1 MFGPWGGDFKISS
14 KSQHYVGRDRGET
27 KIISNKTS
35 KSLSLT
41 RPSIKTY
48 WDQTLT
54 SNVVLLACDGFKNN
68 YFVLCI
74 GFQKHCFVERF
85 LVLVWF
91 CRSVAIFYIYGK
103 EQYCY
108 FIEVGVEYKCKMFLF
123 FFGPMTCFL
132 SFVLSNPM
140 IKKVFLL
147 CSELLWAASQN
158 KDGWSRSCFR
168 SSVRTTTS
176 SPWSFLARKRRW
188 WGPRLVSNR
197 WRCTWFNCDW
207 WTWTWKIHLFSRWGR
222 RGSIT
227 GWSTQCPSS
236 GGHFFLNFKLLVIF
250 YFSIIQLNIEY
261 STGRHV
267 FVNWQFNA
275 LTFLRH
281 FYVFAFTY
289 FAFAYILRFISF
301 PLFL

>member
-14 KSQHYVGRDRGET
+14 KSQHYVDRDRGET

-132 SFVLSNPM
+132 
-140 IKKVFLL
+140 
-147 CSELLWAASQN
+147 
-158 KDGWSRSCFR
+158 
-168 SSVRTTTS
+168 
-176 SPWSFLARKRRW
+176 
-188 WGPRLVSNR
+188 GPRGPLVL
-197 WRCTWFNCDW
+197 
-207 WTWTWKIHLFSRWGR
+207 HLVDPSLRSRTL
-222 RGSIT
+222 S
-227 GWSTQCPSS
+227 CPQSCPVRKKN
-236 GGHFFLNFKLLVIF
+236 LD
-250 YFSIIQLNIEY
+250 
-261 STGRHV
+261 
-267 FVNWQFNA
+267 
-275 LTFLRH
+275 H
-281 FYVFAFTY
+281 FYTGIHALWIIRSLIKPTRWNKG
-289 FAFAYILRFISF
+289 I
-301 PLFL
+301 P